1 MINTKTFSPTTM
13 YRKELEESNMDIDR
27 YVRGG
32 LWWYMDTIPDKTQ
45 GERGITRGDRPI
57 LIISNVS
64 NTTETCTMT
73 YLPISKMSTSVA
85 QGPDKLKEFYAVSI
99 SMPGGHDSYVVCN
112 QPTTGVTNHLRG
124 YIGQIKPEKM
134 KEVENELLRYMGMVC
149 TSDTPSL
156 EVESTSSAEEEPSTY
171 PEPKEENRSISQS
184 KNSDKSIQIN
194 SNPNVSKAA
203 RYPKSTRVRCIET
216 GKVYECMTDA
226 AKELNVHVSYIGK
239 AIRGKI
245 KNPIRHFELI

>member
-1 MINTKTFSPTTM
+1 MVTTKTFSPTNM
-13 YRKELEESNMDIDR
+13 DRKELTMDIDR

-64 NTTETCTMT
+64 NTTETCTIT
-73 YLPISKMSTSVA
+73 YLPISKMSASA
-85 QGPDKLKEFYAVSI
+85 SQGADKLKEFHAVPI
-99 SMPGGHDSYVVCN
+99 TIPGGHDSYVVCN

-134 KEVENELLRYMGMVC
+134 KEVENELLKYMGMM
-149 TSDTPSL
+149 TEITKPITEAENEIDIDIDTYTESKEPEEPNESL
-156 EVESTSSAEEEPSTY
+156 EVKKPG
-171 PEPKEENRSISQS
+171 IQS
-184 KNSDKSIQIN
+184 KPAPFPRSS
-194 SNPNVSKAA
+194 
-203 RYPKSTRVRCIET
+203 RVKCIET
-216 GKVYECMTDA
+216 GKIYESMSDA
-226 AKELNVHVSYIGK
+226 ARELNVHSSYIGK

-245 KNPIRHFELI
+245 KNPIRHFELV

>member
-13 YRKELEESNMDIDR
+13 YRKELKESSMDIDR

-64 NTTETCTMT
+64 NTTETCTIT
-73 YLPISKMSTSVA
+73 YLPISKMSASVA
-85 QGPDKLKEFYAVSI
+85 QGPHKLKEFYAVPI

-124 YIGQIKPEKM
+124 YIGHIKPEKM
-134 KEVENELLRYMGMVC
+134 KEVENELLRYMGMVS
-149 TSDTPSL
+149 TSDTPSCN
-156 EVESTSSAEEEPSTY
+156 VEYINSSDEEPSTT
-171 PEPKEENRSISQS
+171 PESKEETNLTVES
-184 KNSDKSIQIN
+184 KNSDKSIQLN
-194 SNPNVSKAA
+194 SDTKVSKAA
-203 RYPKSTRVRCIET
+203 RYPKSTRVKCIET
-216 GKVYECMTDA
+216 GKVYECMADA
-226 AKELNVHVSYIGK
+226 ARELNVHVSYVSK
-239 AIRGKI
+239 AIHGKI
-245 KNPIRHFELI
+245 KNPIRHFELV

>member
-1 MINTKTFSPTTM
+1 MRNTKTFSPTTM
-13 YRKELEESNMDIDR
+13 HREESKELNMDIDR

-64 NTTETCTMT
+64 NTTETCTIT
-73 YLPISKMSTSVA
+73 YLPISKMSASVA
-85 QGPDKLKEFYAVSI
+85 QGPHKLKEFYAVPI

-124 YIGQIKPEKM
+124 YIGHIKPEKM
-134 KEVENELLRYMGMVC
+134 KEVENELLRYMGMVS
-149 TSDTPSL
+149 TSDTPSYNVEFISSNDEESGTSPESKEESSYTTQL
-156 EVESTSSAEEEPSTY
+156 RNSDESTQSNNST
-171 PEPKEENRSISQS
+171 K
-184 KNSDKSIQIN
+184 
-194 SNPNVSKAA
+194 VSKAT

-216 GKVYECMTDA
+216 GKVYECMADA
-226 AKELNVHVSYIGK
+226 ARELNVHVSYVSK
-239 AIRGKI
+239 AIHGKI
-245 KNPIRHFELI
+245 KNPIRHFELV

>member
-1 MINTKTFSPTTM
+1 MVTTKTFSPATIG
-13 YRKELEESNMDIDR
+13 RKELTMDIDR

-64 NTTETCTMT
+64 NTIETCTIT
-73 YLPISKMSTSVA
+73 YLPISKMSASA
-85 QGPDKLKEFYAVSI
+85 SQGVDKLKEFHAVPI
-99 SMPGGHDSYVVCN
+99 TIPGGHDSYVVCN

-134 KEVENELLRYMGMVC
+134 KEVENELLKYMGMVTGFTKPIAEAQNEID
-149 TSDTPSL
+149 TSAESKESEEPNKSL
-156 EVESTSSAEEEPSTY
+156 EAKKPVV
-171 PEPKEENRSISQS
+171 QS
-184 KNSDKSIQIN
+184 KPAPFPRSS
-194 SNPNVSKAA
+194 
-203 RYPKSTRVRCIET
+203 RVKCIET
-216 GKVYECMTDA
+216 GKIYESMSDA
-226 AKELNVHVSYIGK
+226 ARELNVHSSYIGK

-245 KNPIRHFELI
+245 KNPIRHFELV

>member
-1 MINTKTFSPTTM
+1 MVTTKTFSPATIG
-13 YRKELEESNMDIDR
+13 RKELTMDIDR

-64 NTTETCTMT
+64 NTIETCTIT
-73 YLPISKMSTSVA
+73 YLPISKMSASA
-85 QGPDKLKEFYAVSI
+85 SQGVGKLKEFHAVPI
-99 SMPGGHDSYVVCN
+99 TIPGGHGSYVVCN

-134 KEVENELLRYMGMVC
+134 KEVENELLKYMGMVADI
-149 TSDTPSL
+149 TKPIAEAENEIDT
-156 EVESTSSAEEEPSTY
+156 SAESKEPEEPNK
-171 PEPKEENRSISQS
+171 PLEAKKPVIQS
-184 KNSDKSIQIN
+184 KPAFFPRSS
-194 SNPNVSKAA
+194 
-203 RYPKSTRVRCIET
+203 RVKCIET
-216 GKVYECMTDA
+216 GKIYESMSDA
-226 AKELNVHVSYIGK
+226 ARELNVHSSYIGK

-245 KNPIRHFELI
+245 KNPIRHFELV

>member
-1 MINTKTFSPTTM
+1 MINTKTFSSTTM
-13 YRKELEESNMDIDR
+13 YRKELEELSMDIDR

-57 LIISNVS
+57 LIISNVT
-64 NTTETCTMT
+64 NTTGACTMT
-73 YLPISKMSTSVA
+73 YLPISKMSASVA
-85 QGPDKLKEFYAVSI
+85 KGPDKLKEFYAVPI
-99 SMPGGHDSYVVCN
+99 STPGGHDSYVVCN

-124 YIGQIKPEKM
+124 YIGQIKPDKM

-149 TSDTPSL
+149 TSDTPTL
-156 EVESTSSAEEEPSTY
+156 KVESIGFVEEEPSTY
-171 PEPKEENRSISQS
+171 PESKEESSYTAQS
-184 KNSDKSIQIN
+184 RNSDESTQLNN
-194 SNPNVSKAA
+194 STNVSKVT
-203 RYPKSTRVRCIET
+203 RYPKSTRVRCLET
-216 GKVYECMTDA
+216 GKVYECMADA
-226 AKELNVHVSYIGK
+226 ARELNVHVSYIGK